1 MLSTLDAARQQIP
14 DSKLM
19 PRSIY
24 DVLTQSSNDLQR
36 SLCRVHCR
44 HGVRVSSLGIENG
57 NLRHC
62 ALHCGYTI
70 QITRGKNYYL
80 H

>member
-1 MLSTLDAARQQIP
+1 MISNGVYSRQIQ

-36 SLCRVHCR
+36 SLCRVQCR
-44 HGVRVSSLGIENG
+44 QTLAVAVKL
-57 NLRHC
+57 L
-62 ALHCGYTI
+62 
-70 QITRGKNYYL
+70 
-80 H
+80 

>member
-1 MLSTLDAARQQIP
+1 
-14 DSKLM
+14 M

-24 DVLTQSSNDLQR
+24 DVLTQRSNDLHR

-62 ALHCGYTI
+62 ALHSGYTI
-70 QITRGKNYYL
+70 QITRGKKL
-80 H
+80 LFTLIFLRASCTLLE